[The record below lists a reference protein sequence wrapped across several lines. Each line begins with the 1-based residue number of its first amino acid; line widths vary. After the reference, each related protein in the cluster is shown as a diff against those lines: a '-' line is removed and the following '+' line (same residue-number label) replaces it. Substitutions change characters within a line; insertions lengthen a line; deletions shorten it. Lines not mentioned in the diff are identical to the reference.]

1 MSYIDFGYDSLLT
14 KSTINTDLFENG
26 INSENVD
33 ALVATSSI
41 GFSKTTMG
49 VLETNQ
55 NMESSNFVTTSAG
68 WQIKGNGDVEFN
80 SGTFR
85 GSLVAGSIDIP
96 DTTTA
101 NSFHV
106 DTSGNTWWGA
116 TAIGSATAKVLNTG
130 AATFT
135 SITITGGSVDW
146 STINDNDG
154 NKPESNADKTSENQ
168 ADVNTSNVVNGAGW
182 TDNTV
187 ANTKKTT
194 FFQAGIPTS
203 LAINDL
209 WIDTDDKN
217 KIYYAASSGAT
228 TIAVG
233 KWVIARDTDISQAI
247 SDAATAQGAANSAQ
261 GTADIRITTF
271 YQDSIPTSLAAGDL
285 WVDTNDGNKMYRA
298 TGVGDDQVTAG
309 EWVTVRD
316 TDIAQAI
323 SDASGAQGTA
333 DGKVTTFYQ
342 DAAPTATAIGDL
354 WIDTND
360 GNKLYRTTATG
371 SASWVEVQDDDI
383 ATAITNAGIAQS
395 TADSKIVTFYQS
407 AVPTATDVGDIFHN
421 TDDGK
426 TYRSTNIGD
435 DQIIAGEWE
444 RIDTGLYPALVD
456 ALQTTN
462 APAVAGATDDTAA
475 NAAQG
480 TANIRVTTFYQ
491 SAVPASLAAGDFFFD
506 TDDGKMYRATGIGDT
521 TIEAGK
527 WIRVDTGLYPRLVD
541 ALQTTNA
548 PAAAGAD
555 VTSQHQIFDTTV
567 GGGSSPYA
575 TVKAAVDAGKIN
587 ILILGDT
594 TETADIAVPSGGIAI
609 TIDKGITL
617 DMGDYQ
623 FTYSEAAD
631 VVIQGSG
638 ILKYTF
644 TTEKDLFDNASYP
657 TSVLDIKD
665 ITIDNQST
673 AVSNLSDDGVIIKAD
688 NIIFLCPDTL
698 FSTINL
704 DNPESVLS
712 NSKIVGRA
720 GGSCLSYGG
729 NYLQGKVNNVLYTGP
744 FIFLIAIGSKATVNN
759 IIINST
765 SSQATVDVEG
775 GGQLSNMVSVGSSQ
789 VDLEVDDGSCV
800 TNINLDGGNVQANM
814 NEPTDK
820 TSIISNLYTTG
831 NIINNSYNAIIS
843 NSHFGRVSSSTSSNL
858 ILNGVDF
865 TGNVTITGDKNRFV
879 NCTIRGAVSDAGDDN
894 SWIGCQVGADAGGGS
909 NTITITAAAN
919 RTIVDGTR
927 TDAAI
932 SDAGSGT
939 VLGDNVVY

>member
-1 MSYIDFGYDSLLT
+1 MKKLFWLIPIALIVIAFMRIPIKKLKGTTTYKSPAQEIETPRDIVDVSKILTVEKNGVERDKKIDELL
-14 KSTINTDLFENG
+14 DLFFLKDN
-26 INSENVD
+26 
-33 ALVATSSI
+33 ALSLVSGEMKSP
-41 GFSKTTMG
+41 
-49 VLETNQ
+49 
-55 NMESSNFVTTSAG
+55 NFVKEKKG
-68 WQIKGNGDVEFN
+68 WLVNALGEAYFNKIIASNIKTFDATVGGSN
-80 SGTFR
+80 SDYVT
-85 GSLVAGSIDIP
+85 L
-96 DTTTA
+96 
-101 NSFHV
+101 
-106 DTSGNTWWGA
+106 
-116 TAIGSATAKVLNTG
+116 G
-130 AATFT
+130 AA
-135 SITITGGSVDW
+135 
-146 STINDNDG
+146 
-154 NKPESNADKTSENQ
+154 
-168 ADVNTSNVVNGAGW
+168 
-182 TDNTV
+182 
-187 ANTKKTT
+187 
-194 FFQAGIPTS
+194 
-203 LAINDL
+203 
-209 WIDTDDKN
+209 
-217 KIYYAASSGAT
+217 
-228 TIAVG
+228 
-233 KWVIARDTDISQAI
+233 
-247 SDAATAQGAANSAQ
+247 
-261 GTADIRITTF
+261 
-271 YQDSIPTSLAAGDL
+271 
-285 WVDTNDGNKMYRA
+285 
-298 TGVGDDQVTAG
+298 
-309 EWVTVRD
+309 
-316 TDIAQAI
+316 
-323 SDASGAQGTA
+323 
-333 DGKVTTFYQ
+333 
-342 DAAPTATAIGDL
+342 
-354 WIDTND
+354 
-360 GNKLYRTTATG
+360 
-371 SASWVEVQDDDI
+371 
-383 ATAITNAGIAQS
+383 
-395 TADSKIVTFYQS
+395 
-407 AVPTATDVGDIFHN
+407 
-421 TDDGK
+421 
-426 TYRSTNIGD
+426 
-435 DQIIAGEWE
+435 
-444 RIDTGLYPALVD
+444 
-456 ALQTTN
+456 
-462 APAVAGATDDTAA
+462 
-475 NAAQG
+475 
-480 TANIRVTTFYQ
+480 
-491 SAVPASLAAGDFFFD
+491 
-506 TDDGKMYRATGIGDT
+506 
-521 TIEAGK
+521 IEAGK
-527 WIRVDTGLYPRLVD
+527 
-541 ALQTTNA
+541 
-548 PAAAGAD
+548 
-555 VTSQHQIFDTTV
+555 S
-567 GGGSSPYA
+567 
-575 TVKAAVDAGKIN
+575 N
-587 ILILGDT
+587 ILISGDT
-594 TETADIAVPSGGIAI
+594 TETGDISVPSGGFSL
-609 TIDKGITL
+609 TIEKGVTV

-831 NIINNSYNAIIS
+831 NIIHNSYNAIIS
-843 NSHFGRVSSSTSSNL
+843 NSHFGRVNSSTSSNL